1 MQQSTTQPNPPLPND
16 MALILFTKFIRKL
29 CGAISTQ
36 SKDVPVADVE
46 EKLKHLKKMFEKNI
60 ITEKQY
66 SITVDKLL
74 AEYIKSHPRKN
85 EKNAFNELEKY
96 IA

>member
-1 MQQSTTQPNPPLPND
+1 MQPSTTHPKPPLPND
-16 MALILFTKFIRKL
+16 MALILFTKFIKKL
-29 CGAISTQ
+29 CGAISTH
-36 SKDVPVADVE
+36 SKDVPAADVE

-66 SITVDKLL
+66 SIAVDKLL
-74 AEYIKSHPRKN
+74 AEYIKSHPRKS
-85 EKNAFNELEKY
+85 EKNELNELEKH